1 MKRFTIVL
9 MTCAFVISAAAQV
22 TPEEHAAHHPP
33 QAANAPGTPDD
44 MHQHMKDMQALMQ
57 KIEKTSDPAERQRL
71 LDQHRKA
78 MHDQL
83 DSMVQVRDG
92 MGTGMGMDKSGNM
105 MECHGRMQAQM
116 DMMTGM
122 MDQLM
127 RHEDAARGM
136 RKK

>member
-1 MKRFTIVL
+1 MKRFTIALV
-9 MTCAFVISAAAQV
+9 TCAFVVSAAAQV

-33 QAANAPGTPDD
+33 QAASTPDMPDD
-44 MHQHMKDMQALMQ
+44 MHQHMKDMQALME

-83 DSMVQVRDG
+83 DSMMQ
-92 MGTGMGMDKSGNM
+92 MGDDNGMGMRKSGNM
-105 MECHGRMQAQM
+105 MECHEHMQARM
-116 DMMTGM
+116 GMMMGM

-127 RHEDAARGM
+127 RHEDAARGA